1 MGSDR
6 GWLEEAMTV
15 PAEEVKPSYDTLNVR
30 IQKSL
35 LRKVKVWAV
44 MHDMKLQ
51 DAVESLLIAG
61 GIWGAKN
68 D

>member
-1 MGSDR
+1 
-6 GWLEEAMTV
+6 MTV